1 MPTHFERER
10 ERLLLLLIIIIQ
22 KWVFLLNYLDSSMKI
37 QNTCTPLIF
46 FLCISLV
53 AFSAIVYGHWLVNC
67 IISDRSIK
75 NKK

>member
-1 MPTHFERER
+1 
-10 ERLLLLLIIIIQ
+10 
-22 KWVFLLNYLDSSMKI
+22 MKI

-75 NKK
+75 NKKN